1 MKVVSII
8 NYKGGV
14 GKTTLTANLGAYA
27 AVKGLRVFLIDLDP
41 QTHLTFSFMTPEH
54 WHKKYANEKTLKNFF
69 EPIIKGA
76 EVPPLSS
83 LVIPLKTGNILNV
96 NDVKLDLISS
106 HLELI
111 NIDVELAGLLVGTT
125 PATLAANSLK
135 GYSYLR
141 NELDRMKN
149 DYDLVLIDCPPN
161 FYVMVKNAILASDF
175 YLVPARLDYLSTL
188 GVTELKRKID
198 SYIVQYDEYAR
209 NLGDHRYKPVFLTML
224 GVVPMMVNVAK
235 GEELVSVQKEYM
247 ESIKKQ
253 AWRIFRYVRNN
264 PSVFGSA
271 PSDGVPAVLTRPRF
285 NLTAKK
291 IIAELNELG
300 EEFLNSIK
308 IYKRKRK

>member
-27 AVKGLRVFLIDLDP
+27 AVKGLRVLLIDLDP
-41 QTHLTFSFMTPEH
+41 QTHLTFSFMTPEY
-54 WHKKYANEKTLKNFF
+54 WRRKYADEKTLKNYF
-69 EPIIKGA
+69 EPIIKGG

-83 LVIPLKTGNILNV
+83 LTIPIKTGNLLNV

-111 NIDVELAGLLVGTT
+111 NIDIELAGLLVGTT

-141 NELDRMKN
+141 GELERIKN

-188 GVTELKRKID
+188 GVEELKKKID
-198 SYIVQYDEYAR
+198 AYIIQYDEYVKSI
-209 NLGDHRYKPVFLTML
+209 GDHRYKPVFLTML
-224 GVVPMMVNVAK
+224 GVVPMMVNIAK
-235 GEELVSVQKEYM
+235 GDELVSVQKSYLTEL
-247 ESIKKQ
+247 KKQ
-253 AWRIFRYVRNN
+253 PGKIFHYVRNN
-264 PSVFGSA
+264 PTVFGDS
-271 PSDGVPAVLTRPRF
+271 PSGGVPAVLSRPRF

-291 IIAELNELG
+291 IVAELNELG
-300 EEFLNSIK
+300 EEFLNAIK